1 MIRGSED
8 QKLALS
14 FSMVAG
20 KEAKGLKLEDFQH
33 LVGRPSLL
41 RQKLED
47 AFSKENSMKFLVESS
62 LKCLFQVNFP
72 FNPTELPVSAQS
84 HRS

>member
-20 KEAKGLKLEDFQH
+20 KEATGLKLEDFQH
-33 LVGRPSLL
+33 LARSPSCLMTQKRPFLA
-41 RQKLED
+41 
-47 AFSKENSMKFLVESS
+47 AFASKKI
-62 LKCLFQVNFP
+62 
-72 FNPTELPVSAQS
+72 
-84 HRS
+84 

>member
-20 KEAKGLKLEDFQH
+20 KEATGLKLEDFQH
-33 LVGRPSLL
+33 LARSPS
-41 RQKLED
+41 
-47 AFSKENSMKFLVESS
+47 
-62 LKCLFQVNFP
+62 CLMRKSDHF
-72 FNPTELPVSAQS
+72 
-84 HRS
+84 